1 MADEDGVS
9 DATKRE
15 WMGGY
20 GLITFG
26 MALLLFGIRYLLL
39 RDAAHSRISK
49 AAEYVPVVE
58 VRVPCCCPSL
68 RLCLEVFGMN
78 VFVDGWG
85 AGFAN
90 VCA

>member
-15 WMGGY
+15 VMGGY
-20 GLITFG
+20 GVITFG
-26 MALLLFGIRYLLL
+26 MAFLLFGIRQLLL

-58 VRVPCCCPSL
+58 VRVLLTILLL
-68 RLCLEVFGMN
+68 RVFLG
-78 VFVDGWG
+78 
-85 AGFAN
+85 
-90 VCA
+90 